1 MNKGIFSGRLGVF
14 IDESNVY
21 HSQKTIG
28 WKIDYLKLKNY
39 LEASSDVS
47 LINLYTSYFDKNIF
61 NKERFNE
68 IEKEGYKIIKKK
80 LKFIKNKK
88 GDYIKKGNLDI
99 ELALDSYI
107 YRNKYDVFVLF
118 SGDSDFEYL
127 IKLLKNSGKKIVIFS
142 TRKHVSK
149 ELLLVSDL
157 YIDLKKLT
165 RYISK

>member
-68 IEKEGYKIIKKK
+68 IEKEGYQIIKKK